1 MLSHKYFVFLQKIM
15 KKAAKYGLLVL
26 LLAIAG
32 GSLALLYKGPEPL
45 TDADLSHIDSA
56 ARLSPSALT
65 DSLRI
70 TSQRLLKEE
79 TDYYMLRHNVEDE
92 GYEMVA
98 AFANGQRL
106 KETTDTIPIF
116 NIGRWK
122 GKKREGTAVS
132 RDSLGRIII
141 GNWNADTLTSGV
153 RLDSAGFYQGAFCGG
168 RPGHIVNAKAEGHGS
183 YTDTEG
189 HYFEGHW
196 TDDRR
201 EGFGLQMLQNE
212 VLTSLKVGEWQKDQ
226 YKGERMNYT
235 SERIYGIDISR
246 YQHGKGRK
254 KYPILWDRLRIS
266 HLGSKSKK
274 KISGTVDYPV
284 QFCFIK
290 STEGTSIRNKYFLKD
305 YQGAK
310 KHGIHTGAY
319 HFYSCKSSGS
329 AQAAYFINSTI
340 FRQGD
345 LPPVLDIEPSDR
357 DIARYGGTD
366 ALFRNIR
373 AWLQAVEQRTKVKP
387 ILYVNQRFVN
397 KYLPDAPD
405 IKRDYKVWIA
415 RYGEYKPDVKLVI
428 WQLSPD
434 GRVQGITGEVDINV
448 FNGYQQQFDE
458 FIANETI
465 K

>member
-1 MLSHKYFVFLQKIM
+1 
-15 KKAAKYGLLVL
+15 
-26 LLAIAG
+26 
-32 GSLALLYKGPEPL
+32 
-45 TDADLSHIDSA
+45 
-56 ARLSPSALT
+56 
-65 DSLRI
+65 
-70 TSQRLLKEE
+70 
-79 TDYYMLRHNVEDE
+79 
-92 GYEMVA
+92 
-98 AFANGQRL
+98 
-106 KETTDTIPIF
+106 
-116 NIGRWK
+116 
-122 GKKREGTAVS
+122 
-132 RDSLGRIII
+132 
-141 GNWNADTLTSGV
+141 
-153 RLDSAGFYQGAFCGG
+153 
-168 RPGHIVNAKAEGHGS
+168 
-183 YTDTEG
+183 
-189 HYFEGHW
+189 
-196 TDDRR
+196 
-201 EGFGLQMLQNE
+201 
-212 VLTSLKVGEWQKDQ
+212 
-226 YKGERMNYT
+226 MNYT

-329 AQAAYFINSTI
+329 AQAAYFINSTL